1 MKRIAIV
8 CSVIM
13 LLLVPGAG
21 FGQDSGQDRVSG
33 NAADDYAKLKAEL
46 DSVVKDRDNLRKQ
59 MEILL
64 KQKKEI
70 MAAKQQLSTIDNERA
85 QWELER
91 QSLKNR
97 ISQLQNDNT
106 ILSGKV
112 DAVQIENT
120 RIQEE
125 RDNLRA
131 TLAESKAGYIVINDL
146 KKTVQDQKSTIARLE
161 DNNKQAK
168 AKVEKAVDEQAKS
181 QATIEVLQ
189 EQVKEAG
196 LKYKKAVVQNKTL
209 EKKLASLPR
218 EYAEIAREN
227 KILLKRTALMHYNL
241 GVFYTKNKEYPRA
254 VAEFEKAI
262 ELNPEDAQAYFNLG
276 YIYAEFY
283 VDRPKAIEN
292 FQKYLLLAKKEDKDI
307 DWAKKYILTWQT
319 WEGKTVSK

>member
-1 MKRIAIV
+1 MKRTKLFCYAL
-8 CSVIM
+8 M
-13 LLLVPGAG
+13 MLLVPAVS
-21 FGQDSGQDRVSG
+21 FGQESGPGQSVV
-33 NAADDYAKLKAEL
+33 NQADDYAKLKAEL
-46 DSVVKDRDNLRKQ
+46 DSVTKDRDNLRKQ

-70 MAAKQQLSTIDNERA
+70 MAAKQQLATMENERA

-97 ISQLQNDNT
+97 VTQLQNDNS
-106 ILSGKV
+106 IVSGKM
-112 DAVQIENT
+112 DSIQMENS
-120 RIQEE
+120 RIQED
-125 RDNLRA
+125 RDALRA
-131 TLAESKAGYIVINDL
+131 TLAESKAGYIVISDL
-146 KKTVQDQKSTIARLE
+146 KKTIQDQKGAIARLE
-161 DNNKQAK
+161 QNTEQAK
-168 AKVEKAVDEQAKS
+168 NKLEKAVDDLAKA
-181 QATIEVLQ
+181 QATVEVLRG
-189 EQVKEAG
+189 QVKEANV
-196 LKYKKAVVQNKTL
+196 KYKKALVQNKTL
-209 EKKLASLPR
+209 EKKLANLPR

-241 GVFYTKNKEYPRA
+241 GVFYTKNKEYTRA